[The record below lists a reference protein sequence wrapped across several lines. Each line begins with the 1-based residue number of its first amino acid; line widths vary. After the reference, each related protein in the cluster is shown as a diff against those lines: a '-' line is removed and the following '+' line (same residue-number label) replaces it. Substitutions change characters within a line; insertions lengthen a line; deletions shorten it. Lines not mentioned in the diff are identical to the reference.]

1 MRLQDELPRHVT
13 VDGRRVRVDLEYRN
27 VLRMIAWLQRDDM
40 MPEAREYKALRCVCR
55 HPRPG
60 LLRALRALL
69 FEDGHGEEAHRR
81 ITDFDQDAD
90 LIRAAFLQVYGINLW
105 RERLHWFEFSALLTG
120 LPGGSR
126 YAEILSIRTRE
137 LPAPT
142 KYNAEERRWLMEA
155 KQKYAL
161 RLDESERERNYRK
174 DVGAIAAALLGMA
187 EKKDGEDFA

>member
-60 LLRALRALL
+60 LLRALRELL
-69 FEDGHGEEAHRR
+69 FEDGGHEAGKR

-90 LIRAAFLQVYGINLW
+90 LIYAAFRQTYGIDLR
-105 RERLHWFEFSALLTG
+105 RERLHWLEFSALLTG

-161 RLDESERERNYRK
+161 RLDEGERERNYRK